1 MQALTAEVLKAMIEN
16 PSVVMHYE
24 LGEKGIKLRR
34 ARPGDDEA
42 QLVSGSNIEVLTTE
56 MRLSGIS
63 VD

>member
-42 QLVSGSNIEVLTTE
+42 QLARALGRRVAQLAAK
-56 MRLSGIS
+56 LSA
-63 VD
+63 